1 MSDPV
6 LFDSQFAVS
15 AIDPDGKK
23 FERGELP
30 HSHSFFIGL
39 PTLT

>member
-23 FERGELP
+23 FERGEA
-30 HSHSFFIGL
+30 SFNKDEGSFSL
-39 PTLT
+39 